1 MRLFK
6 LPAVMTSTARR
17 SVPYRALMNQL
28 VCLVAT
34 LVFWMLSYR
43 DRRLGEVALY
53 SFAIGNLIWLFIDG
67 GRALLTRLLHTPNG
81 RWPGWPA
88 MTANIVLGTV
98 GGYAAGTASV
108 AWLLGHPLG
117 LLVPSASSAVLSL
130 LTAVVATYFFYSRER
145 LHLEMAAAEAARRQ
159 ALESQLSLLQS
170 QLEPHMLF
178 NTLANLRVLIGLDP
192 ARAQAMLDHL
202 IGFLRVTLAAS
213 RVPRHPLAAEFAR
226 LDDYLALMAIRMGE
240 RLQVQLDLPAELA
253 DLPVPP
259 LLLQPLVENSI
270 KHGLEPQ
277 VAGGLIHVSAR
288 REGDVLVLEVRDSGV
303 GRAADATLADPA
315 SPGGFGLTG
324 VRERLAAL
332 YGPAA
337 SLTLGDAS
345 STAASAAGGSGTLAV
360 VRLPM
365 AGAPPDAVASTPLP
379 TSL

>member
-6 LPAVMTSTARR
+6 LPAVMTANTRR
-17 SVPYRALMNQL
+17 SLPYRALMNQL
-28 VCLVAT
+28 VCTIAT

-43 DRRLGEVALY
+43 DRSLVEVALY
-53 SFAIGNLIWLFIDG
+53 SYAIGNLIWLFIDG
-67 GRALLTRLLHTPNG
+67 GRALLSRLLHTPDG

-88 MTANIVLGTV
+88 MAANIVLGTV
-98 GGYAAGTASV
+98 GGYAAGTAGV
-108 AWLLGHPLG
+108 AWLLGHPLA
-117 LLVPSASSAVLSL
+117 LLVPSPSSALLSL

-159 ALESQLSLLQS
+159 ALESQLGLLQS

-226 LDDYLALMAIRMGE
+226 LGDYLALMAIRMGE

-253 DLPVPP
+253 DIAVPP

-270 KHGLEPQ
+270 RHGLEPQ
-277 VAGGLIHVSAR
+277 VEGGLIHVSAR
-288 REGDVLVLEVRDSGV
+288 REGGLLVLQVRDSGV
-303 GRAADATLADPA
+303 GLHQAAAARGTQPA
-315 SPGGFGLTG
+315 GGFGLAQ

-332 YGPAA
+332 FGADARLVLQDHAGGAGTVARIELP
-337 SLTLGDAS
+337 LGD
-345 STAASAAGGSGTLAV
+345 
-360 VRLPM
+360 
-365 AGAPPDAVASTPLP
+365 
-379 TSL
+379 